1 MCFFF
6 LHTYNINVL
15 YDIIQLEFNY
25 SDIQMNPS
33 ISSKWGSEN
42 KLDVGEIYNLKSGDA
57 DKVRSEC

>member
-1 MCFFF
+1 
-6 LHTYNINVL
+6 
-15 YDIIQLEFNY
+15 
-25 SDIQMNPS
+25 MNPS